1 LAPGPR
7 RLRSERQAEDT
18 PAKLA
23 GAIAVR
29 STRNLF
35 ACWIAGGNMIESSSG
50 LQALEGELSE
60 GTTAALTSEM
70 LSNREITLWSLDYKV
85 NMR

>member
-35 ACWIAGGNMIESSSG
+35 AYWIAGGNMVESSSG
-50 LQALEGELSE
+50 LPALEGELPE
-60 GTTAALTSEM
+60 GMTAALTYEM
-70 LSNREITLWSLDYKV
+70 LRNRETTLWSLDYKA